1 MNEKQ
6 ILVRAAQVVAFLFAI
21 SSGFLKKVAPPES
34 SQFCVGLASL
44 LALCIYL
51 LLSVLS
57 AKTLNRAAVRLWVIF
72 GGAFAVI
79 ATASALIYFNNH
91 ERLTFFYPNDKPD
104 GEYIAGTEYTPRA
117 REFSQAHALVSSG
130 EVLAKFG
137 GLPNRHYVWTQESI
151 NRAQLILVVN
161 YLIFTLSISTAVFC
175 LLEIKAAQGRS
186 PRVVAA
192 AAPGARKARRSP

>member
-6 ILVRAAQVVAFLFAI
+6 ILVRAAQVVTFLFAI

-57 AKTLNRAAVRLWVIF
+57 AKTLKNRAAVRLWVIL

-79 ATASALIYFNNH
+79 AAASALIYFNNRA
-91 ERLTFFYPNDKPD
+91 RLTFVYPSDKPD

-117 REFSQAHALVSSG
+117 REFSQAHGLSG
-130 EVLAKFG
+130 SEVLAKFG
-137 GLPNRHYVWTQESI
+137 GPPNRHYVWTQESI

-175 LLEIKAAQGRS
+175 LVEIKAAQGRS
-186 PRVVAA
+186 PRAVAA
-192 AAPGARKARRSP
+192 AAPGARKARRAP

>member
-1 MNEKQ
+1 MNERQ
-6 ILVRAAQVVAFLFAI
+6 ILVRATQAVAFLFAI

-34 SQFCVGLASL
+34 AQFCVGLAFL

-57 AKTLNRAAVRLWVIF
+57 AKTLNRAAVRLWVIL
-72 GGAFAVI
+72 GGACVVI
-79 ATASALIYFNNH
+79 AGVSALIYFNNH
-91 ERLTFFYPNDKPD
+91 ARLTFAYPNDKPD

-117 REFSQAHALVSSG
+117 REFSQAHGLNGS
-130 EVLAKFG
+130 EVVAKFG

-151 NRAQLILVVN
+151 DRAQLILVVN

-175 LLEIKAAQGRS
+175 LVEVKAAQGRS
-186 PRVVAA
+186 PGAVATTAPA
-192 AAPGARKARRSP
+192 ATKARGAP

>member
-1 MNEKQ
+1 MKEEQ
-6 ILVRAAQVVAFLFAI
+6 ILVRAAQAVVFLFAI
-21 SSGFLKKVAPPES
+21 SSGFLKRVAPPES

-57 AKTLNRAAVRLWVIF
+57 ATTFNRAAVRLWAILSGTFV
-72 GGAFAVI
+72 VI
-79 ATASALIYFNNH
+79 AAASALIYFDNH
-91 ERLTFFYPNDKPD
+91 ARLTFVYPSDKPD

-117 REFSQAHALVSSG
+117 REFSQAHGLSG
-130 EVLAKFG
+130 SEVLAKFG

-175 LLEIKAAQGRS
+175 LVEVKAAQSRS
-186 PRVVAA
+186 SRALAP
-192 AAPGARKARRSP
+192 AAPRARKARGAP